1 MQNISFEIDP
11 WGSILALV
19 LLSLCYGL
27 ARKKEQMRKS
37 SLLFSHLHP
46 SFLNAGWKT
55 TFSQLPRWLHG
66 GGLILFL
73 VALTNPHLFVRR
85 PPLAVAEKGDKNF
98 LPTEGI
104 AIYLLLDQ
112 SGSMAE
118 EVTATLDSKRQNI
131 SKEALLK
138 QVTKEF
144 IQGNPSAGLKG
155 RANDLIGLI
164 TFARVPHILSPLTLD
179 HQQILKAL
187 AHIQVVKKQED
198 NGTAMGYAIYKTV
211 SMIAATKYYA
221 NHLAQ
226 KNQPAYNIKNSII
239 ILVTDGLQDPNI
251 LDKNSLWRNLGL
263 KEAAVFAK
271 EKGVRLYFINID
283 PRIYADQLSSQ
294 RRQMEEITQL
304 TGGRLFILNDPG
316 EMKTVYATIDRLE
329 KSILLSQEFAGG
341 KPPIYQ
347 QISFS
352 PYLIAGGMLMVWLA
366 IVLQTTLLRK
376 VP

>member
-1 MQNISFEIDP
+1 
-11 WGSILALV
+11 
-19 LLSLCYGL
+19 
-27 ARKKEQMRKS
+27 MRKS

-55 TFSQLPRWLHG
+55 TFSQLPLWLHG

-73 VALTNPHLFVRR
+73 VALTDPHLFVRR
-85 PPLAVAEKGDKNF
+85 PPLAVAEKGNRNF

-155 RANDLIGLI
+155 RASDLIGLI

-366 IVLQTTLLRK
+366 IVLQTTLLKK